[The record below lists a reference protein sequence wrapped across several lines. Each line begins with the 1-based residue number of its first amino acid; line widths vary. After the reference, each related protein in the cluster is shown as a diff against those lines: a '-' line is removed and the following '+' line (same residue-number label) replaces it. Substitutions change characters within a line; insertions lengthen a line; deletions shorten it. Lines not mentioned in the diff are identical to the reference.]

1 MNPFRWLRE
10 RPKHRRVAHE
20 AKAIEQMRRD
30 EESGTSPEPK
40 EVKLSQL
47 RD

>member
-1 MNPFRWLRE
+1 MNLIRWWRE
-10 RPKHRRVAHE
+10 RRRQQEVE
-20 AKAIEQMRRD
+20 ARAIEQMRH
-30 EESGTSPEPK
+30 EEETGESPEPK

>member
-1 MNPFRWLRE
+1 MNPIRWLRE
-10 RPKHRRVAHE
+10 RRRQQEVE
-20 AKAIEQMRRD
+20 AKATEQMRRD
-30 EESGTSPEPK
+30 EETGTSPEPK